1 MRQWIGFAALAAL
14 AACGGG
20 GSDAGNKASA
30 AEGGSSGGGSA
41 AGAAMQAGL
50 WEITTTVSRMSA
62 PGMPAGA
69 NMPMPPPTTVRSCL
83 TEQQAAQ
90 PGAGFFTGS
99 GEGQGCSY
107 ESNNISG
114 GRVQATVQC
123 AQQGSTMR
131 STMTGSFSA
140 TGFDV
145 AQQVRTSAQGM
156 AMEMESRTV
165 GRRVGDCPADSGS

>member
-1 MRQWIGFAALAAL
+1 MRQWIGFAAIAAL

-20 GSDAGNKASA
+20 DGGNKASVS
-30 AEGGSSGGGSA
+30 GGEAGGGSA
-41 AGAAMQAGL
+41 AAMQAGL

-69 NMPMPPPTTVRSCL
+69 AMPMPPPTTVRSCL

-107 ESNNISG
+107 ESNNISA
-114 GRVQATVQC
+114 GRVQAAVQC
-123 AQQGSTMR
+123 TQQGSTMR

-140 TGFDV
+140 TSFDV

-165 GRRVGDCPADSGS
+165 GRRVGDCPAGSGS

>member
-20 GSDAGNKASA
+20 GDDGNKASVS
-30 AEGGSSGGGSA
+30 GGEAGGGST

-69 NMPMPPPTTVRSCL
+69 AMPMPPPTTVRSCL

-99 GEGQGCSY
+99 GEGQGCTY
-107 ESNNISG
+107 ESNAISG
-114 GRVQATVQC
+114 GRIQAAVQC
-123 AQQGSTMR
+123 TQQGSTMR

-140 TGFDV
+140 TSFDI

-165 GRRVGDCPADSGS
+165 GRRVGDCLAGSGS